1 MIVNEPGLPSDLN
14 PTVTARPKN
23 MPPTAAKKSTS
34 HIRAMKHSQQGGV
47 RLDVIDH
54 VFQYGGDGD
63 QAFTGDFSGD
73 GVTKIGIYRNGKWY
87 IDYNGNGQWDSED
100 IYIDNADFGI
110 GSTGIPVV
118 GDFGGDGIDKIGL
131 FVNGV
136 WLLDTTGDFKFDT
149 KVEFGEAGDYP
160 VVGDFEG
167 DGIAQLAV
175 YRAEKMDSL
184 QAKAMPVTA
193 PAEALSET
201 LTASVNSSEPQLEHA
216 ETTGRVASKF
226 HAGNHSDDQTT
237 DQGTLPEKLQHHGRS
252 MHTPHSN
259 APLHRHHR

>member
-1 MIVNEPGLPSDLN
+1 M
-14 PTVTARPKN
+14 KK
-23 MPPTAAKKSTS
+23 AKS
-34 HIRAMKHSQQGGV
+34 HVRAMKHSQTGGV

-54 VFQYGGDGD
+54 VFQYGGEGD

-100 IYIDNADFGI
+100 IYIDNADYGI
-110 GSTGIPVV
+110 GAGGIPVV
-118 GDFGGDGIDKIGL
+118 GDFNGDGIDKIGL

-136 WLLDTTGDFKFDT
+136 WHLDTKGDFKFDT
-149 KVEFGEAGDYP
+149 KIEFGEAGDYP
-160 VVGDFEG
+160 IVGDFSG

-184 QAKAMPVTA
+184 QASMPNSA
-193 PAEALSET
+193 PAES
-201 LTASVNSSEPQLEHA
+201 LTASSEPQVVRA
-216 ETTGRVASKF
+216 APSGQVASQYN
-226 HAGNHSDDQTT
+226 GEDQDKTT
-237 DQGTLPEKLQHHGRS
+237 DQGTLPEKLQRHGRS

-259 APLHRHHR
+259 APLHRHH